1 MKKLKIYSI
10 ALLLV
15 ILAGC
20 ALILLSCNSDPCA
33 DGHTEVADAAVPATC
48 AASGLTEGKHCS
60 VCNKI
65 VTAQEKTEKL
75 AHDFG
80 EWTVSVTPTCAQE
93 GSQYRTCKSCGVI
106 EAQVLEAH
114 TFESWATVTEP
125 TCEQSGLR
133 TSACAECGIVK
144 EELIAPA
151 GHTKST
157 AWEKLSES
165 SCSVAGKEGKKC
177 TTCGT
182 VLEMRALA
190 TAAHDMAGW
199 TVTTPAECLVN
210 GTETNACRNC
220 AYTQTRAITAP
231 GHSFGTPTVIST
243 ATCTQN
249 GESER
254 ECSACHEIETTI
266 TAALPH
272 TPKSTWTVVIE
283 ATDTHHGSS
292 KLECSVCPAV
302 IETRV
307 DYSPNPSLTFSYL
320 VEGNSITITGYGPG
334 ATPDLV
340 IPEQI
345 DGKNVTK
352 IASGAFAAA
361 ERFTSITFP
370 ATLTIIEAGAFDG
383 CTLVTENGGI
393 QYLNNWIVG
402 CSNKNITTLNVGAN
416 VLGIAEGVF
425 ADCTKLN
432 DITVTNNTRFAVA
445 SNYLYNTATG
455 TLLLAKKNL
464 TGSLSVPST
473 ITAIAN
479 GAFKS
484 CFALHEITIPTSVKR
499 VGTDAFAECH
509 TLVRVMNL
517 SGLSITLPSN
527 PGMEKKTS
535 GSFTTTMTTTNGMVL
550 YKPNN
555 YTTYLIGYTGTSSV
569 LDLTGKGVTAIYQYA
584 LCNNKIVKE
593 LTIPNTVQALGEN
606 ALANCELTKATMHM
620 QWVPYICYTQLRSLI
635 ITGVTDRYEIPS
647 NLLAGCTT
655 LEELEIPND
664 ARVSRKGAFAGC
676 TGVKVL
682 RAPANVL
689 STDLDLSSLEVL
701 YITGGDSIPAKAFLN
716 HANLKEVHIAASVEK
731 VGGQAF
737 MGCAKLTTLTF
748 ESGSNL
754 KEIVAN
760 AFCSTPLKTIDL
772 KSTKLTKIGSQT
784 FMSCAQLTSILLP
797 STLTTFDEEVF
808 NGCSSLTSITIPAN
822 VTSMG
827 NRSANDVVRG
837 TFNGCT
843 SLTSVTFEAGS
854 KLEMISTYC
863 FYGCTSLTSIT
874 IPASVTSIG
883 HRAFENSGV
892 TSITFENTS
901 GWKAYAMTS
910 FSTQVKQHEFTNLGT
925 GTSVTVTTPATNATN
940 FKTTYKNYIWV
951 CG

>member
-1 MKKLKIYSI
+1 M
-10 ALLLV
+10 
-15 ILAGC
+15 
-20 ALILLSCNSDPCA
+20 
-33 DGHTEVADAAVPATC
+33 
-48 AASGLTEGKHCS
+48 
-60 VCNKI
+60 
-65 VTAQEKTEKL
+65 
-75 AHDFG
+75 
-80 EWTVSVTPTCAQE
+80 
-93 GSQYRTCKSCGVI
+93 I
-106 EAQVLEAH
+106 ETQVLEAH
-114 TFESWATVTEP
+114 TFESWTTVTQAN
-125 TCEQSGLR
+125 CEQSGLR
-133 TSACAECGIVK
+133 TSTCAECGIVK

-157 AWEKLSES
+157 TWEKLSES

-249 GESER
+249 GEQER

-272 TPKSTWTVVIE
+272 TPKSTWTVIIE

-320 VEGNSITITGYGPG
+320 VEGNNVTITGYGPG

-370 ATLTIIEAGAFDG
+370 ATLTVIEAGAFDG

-416 VLGIAEGVF
+416 VLGIAEGAF

-445 SNYLYNTATG
+445 SSYLYNTATG

-484 CFALHEITIPTSVKR
+484 CFALHEITLPASVKR
-499 VGTDAFAECH
+499 VGTDAFAECY
-509 TLVRVMNL
+509 TLVRVKNL
-517 SGLSITLPSN
+517 TGLTLSLPANPNQQVITSTGSFVGSLSTDAN
-527 PGMEKKTS
+527 GLVIYKTS
-535 GSFTTTMTTTNGMVL
+535 NS
-550 YKPNN
+550 N
-555 YTTYLIGYTGTSSV
+555 YSATYYLLGYTGTSSV
-569 LDLTGKGVTAIYQYA
+569 LNLTGTSITAIYQYA
-584 LCNNKIVKE
+584 LCNNTVVKE
-593 LTIPNTVQALGEN
+593 LTIPTSTKFKTIGEN
-606 ALANCELTKATMHM
+606 ALANCELTKATMPM
-620 QWVPYICYTQLRSLI
+620 QFVPSICYAKLKCLI
-635 ITGVTDRYEIPS
+635 INKATDRYEIPS

-655 LEELEIPND
+655 LEELQIPND

-676 TGVKVL
+676 TGVKIL

-701 YITGGDSIPAKAFLN
+701 YITGGDSIPSNAFKD
-716 HANLKEVHIAASVEK
+716 HATLREVHIAPSVTTIGGMAFFHCYALTSVVFDDIENSQLTKFGNYLFCGAPFTTIVLPKNLKNISGQCFSGCKNLTSVTLPANLEKIEYEAFQGTPITSIVIPASVTIMENRANSNDMLSNK
-731 VGGQAF
+731 GGVF
-737 MGCAKLTTLTF
+737 KGCTKLQSVVF
-748 ESGSNL
+748 ESGS
-754 KEIVAN
+754 
-760 AFCSTPLKTIDL
+760 
-772 KSTKLTKIGSQT
+772 KLTQISSFCFYGCT
-784 FMSCAQLTSILLP
+784 ALTQ
-797 STLTTFDEEVF
+797 
-808 NGCSSLTSITIPAN
+808 ITIPES
-822 VTSMG
+822 VT
-827 NRSANDVVRG
+827 
-837 TFNGCT
+837 TIGCYAFEG
-843 SLTSVTFEAGS
+843 SGITSVTFE
-854 KLEMISTYC
+854 
-863 FYGCTSLTSIT
+863 
-874 IPASVTSIG
+874 
-883 HRAFENSGV
+883 NS
-892 TSITFENTS
+892 S
-901 GWKAYAMTS
+901 GWNVYKITANSQIVTTG
-910 FSTQVKQHEFTNLGT
+910 FQNLPA
-925 GTSVTVTTPATNATN
+925 GTSVPATDINATAL
-940 FKTTYKNYIWV
+940 KSTYASYVWKR
-951 CG
+951 G